1 MASIDGGTEFAVSM
15 SSPTILFDSS
25 NNLVYIAPFDISL
38 VGDHTVDL
46 WLILASYPAV
56 QTNKNT
62 VAFTVVDTCFFSSLT
77 GSS

>member
-1 MASIDGGTEFAVSM
+1 MASIDGGSEFAVSM
-15 SSPTILFDSS
+15 LSPTIIFDSTQRI
-25 NNLVYIAPFDISL
+25 VYIAPFDISL

-62 VAFTVVDTCFFSSLT
+62 VAFTVVDTCLFSSLT
-77 GSS
+77 GSF

>member
-38 VGDHTVDL
+38 VGDHTLDL
-46 WLILASYPAV
+46 WLILASYP
-56 QTNKNT
+56 T
-62 VAFTVVDTCFFSSLT
+62 V
-77 GSS
+77 